1 VLGFVKS
8 FYPCCEIYH
17 APKIKI
23 TYAPHICAAS
33 MLEVRKNMLSIHLK
47 MFYSYTGGEH
57 KNMFDMFE
65 KFCCRNEIGGYV
77 KEK

>member
-1 VLGFVKS
+1 
-8 FYPCCEIYH
+8 
-17 APKIKI
+17 
-23 TYAPHICAAS
+23 

-77 KEK
+77 KEKWKKGKKKKRVEKMDT